1 MSKKEIQFSV
11 KLNVDGK
18 EQFGTI
24 TTSTRALVR
33 SLDDARRTS
42 TKLSKYLSNV
52 NQAAGALN
60 AMRDALQGLC
70 ADSNAYSAA
79 MAKANTM
86 AGKQG
91 EEAAIFTALVK
102 PSSEATK
109 MAQQMGIAFNAAAI
123 KSAGGFRQFLTTL
136 DSEVQVYASK
146 TGMLSQEIY
155 AKLFGSAESLRAL
168 GPLTN
173 QLKDKFAQNAEAMAN
188 SAGTID
194 DAFSTMSSTGGAQM
208 QLLRSEQKLN

>member
-1 MSKKEIQFSV
+1 MSKKEIQFSL
-11 KLNVDGK
+11 KLNIDGK
-18 EQFGTI
+18 EQFVNV
-24 TTSTRALVR
+24 TSSVR
-33 SLDDARRTS
+33 QMQKA
-42 TKLSKYLSNV
+42 LSNARTASEGV
-52 NQAAGALN
+52 MGAFMRFNQATQAFA

-109 MAQQMGIAFNAAAI
+109 MAQQMGIEFNAAAI
-123 KSAGGFRQFLTTL
+123 KSAGGFRQFLTSL
-136 DSEVQVYASK
+136 DSEVQAYASK

-173 QLKDKFAQNAEAMAN
+173 QLKDKFAQNVEARRQ
-188 SAGTID
+188 G
-194 DAFSTMSSTGGAQM
+194 STCIGRRSLHSG
-208 QLLRSEQKLN
+208 LLPEQTE